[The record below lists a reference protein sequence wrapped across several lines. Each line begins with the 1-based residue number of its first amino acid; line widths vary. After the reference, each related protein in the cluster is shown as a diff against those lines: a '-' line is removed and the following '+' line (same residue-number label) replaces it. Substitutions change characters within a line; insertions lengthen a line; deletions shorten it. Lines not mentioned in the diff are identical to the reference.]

1 MLKALPKREDGYI
14 FNPKSRTHG
23 STFDKQR
30 NRIALRLENPRL
42 KQIHFHTLRHL
53 RATLTYYKS
62 GRDILKVKYLLGHK
76 RLDTTGKYA
85 HYQAFKDEEYI
96 VKRPQTKQEE
106 DQLIL
111 EGYDFV
117 RYDVKNNEPIYKKRK

>member
-1 MLKALPKREDGYI
+1 L
-14 FNPKSRTHG
+14 F
-23 STFDKQR
+23 
-30 NRIALRLENPRL
+30 
-42 KQIHFHTLRHL
+42 
-53 RATLTYYKS
+53 
-62 GRDILKVKYLLGHK
+62 GHK

-117 RYDVKNNEPIYKKRK
+117 RYDVKNKEPIYKKRK